1 MTVQTHWDL
10 GRGDP
15 GRDNAG
21 GQGAGPFAHILL
33 FVVVAFFASFLWW
46 SHGAVLDEVTR
57 GEGRVI
63 PTGQVQVVQNLE
75 GGILAEIDVR
85 EGAVAAKGQVLLRID
100 NVAAAASLREMR
112 ARYLSL
118 QAEATRLHA
127 EAGGE
132 TELTFPPEILAEA
145 PVTAENERALFDARR
160 AQLDQ
165 QIQILREQVV
175 QKRQEIA
182 ELNARLEQGRRAAE
196 LATQELDILKPL
208 VDRGISPK
216 LEYLRVQQKVQELA
230 TQAES
235 VRLAIPR
242 TRSSLDEARRRIDE
256 RRADF
261 RAEAQR
267 ELNGLQPELDSLR
280 ENIATGA
287 DRVTRTE
294 VRSPVRGTVSKLFST
309 TIGGVIQ
316 PGQNLVEIVP
326 LEDTLLIEA
335 RIRPADRAQL
345 FPGQKAVVKVSAYDF
360 TRHGGV
366 DAVLTDISADPI
378 PDEMGDSYYRIRL
391 RTETDNLGPDKPII
405 PGMTATAEILTGRK
419 TVLDYLLKPIVK
431 AQGSALRER

>member
-1 MTVQTHWDL
+1 MSVQTHWDM
-10 GRGDP
+10 

-21 GQGAGPFAHILL
+21 GQGAGPLAHILL

-63 PTGQVQVVQNLE
+63 PSSQMQVVQNLE
-75 GGILAEIDVR
+75 GGLLAEISIL
-85 EGAVAAKGQVLLRID
+85 EGSVAEKGQVLLRID
-100 NVAAAASLREMR
+100 NVAAASSLRELR
-112 ARYLSL
+112 AKYLSL
-118 QAEATRLHA
+118 LAETTRLHA
-127 EAGGE
+127 EASGE
-132 TELTFPPEILAEA
+132 PEFTFPEEVLADA
-145 PVTAENERALFDARR
+145 PVTAANERDLFNARR

-165 QIQILREQVV
+165 QIQILRDQVV
-175 QKRQEIA
+175 QKQQEIA
-182 ELNARLEQGRRAAE
+182 ELTAKLEQSRRASE
-196 LATQELDILKPL
+196 LAEQELDILKPL

-230 TQAES
+230 TLTQS
-235 VRLAIPR
+235 IRLAIPR
-242 TRSSLDEARRRIDE
+242 TRSSLDEARGRIDE
-256 RRADF
+256 RQAAF

-267 ELNGLQPELDSLR
+267 ELNELQSELDALR
-280 ENIATGA
+280 ENIATGT

-294 VRSPVRGTVSKLFST
+294 VRSPVRGTVNKLFIT

-335 RIRPADRAQL
+335 KIRPSDRAQL
-345 FPGQKAVVKVSAYDF
+345 FPGQKAMVKISAYDF
-360 TRHGGV
+360 TIHGGV
-366 DAVLTDISADPI
+366 DAILTDISADTI
-378 PDEMGDSYYRIRL
+378 PDEKGESFYRIRL
-391 RTETDNLGPDKPII
+391 RTETNNLGPDKPII

-419 TVLDYLLKPIVK
+419 TVLDYLLKPIIK